1 MDAHRDPDATDA
13 VRGARRRRLTKN
25 DMERTP
31 EGQRPA
37 VQVEDGRM
45 VLRVGGVIQSVA
57 VDERYESDVWD
68 AMLPQERPANVLILG
83 LGGGTIA
90 QFLTQ
95 RWGPLPITGVERDL
109 AIALIARHDF
119 GLEQFPHVRI
129 VVADAFEF
137 VRHCHERYDLIC
149 VDLYI
154 AGKMAHGV
162 FDPAFLHAIARLLI
176 PDGTAAFN
184 FWSGPYLADQIRRL
198 GRVLRIR
205 DRRSAGD
212 NVVITCG
219 LLPISE

>member
-1 MDAHRDPDATDA
+1 M
-13 VRGARRRRLTKN
+13 
-25 DMERTP
+25 
-31 EGQRPA
+31 GQRPA
-37 VQVEDGRM
+37 VQVEDGRV

-68 AMLPQERPANVLILG
+68 AMLPQERPSSVLILG

-95 RWGPLPITGVERDL
+95 RWGPLPITGVERDP
-109 AIALIARHDF
+109 AIALIARRAF
-119 GLEQFPHVRI
+119 GLEQLPHVRI

-137 VRHCHERYDLIC
+137 VRDCRDRYDLIC

-154 AGKMAHGV
+154 AGTMAHGV
-162 FDPAFLHAIARLLI
+162 LDPAFLRDIARLLA

-198 GRVLRIR
+198 GRVLCIR
-205 DRRSAGD
+205 DRRSASD
-212 NVVITCG
+212 NVIIICG
-219 LLPISE
+219 ALPIRE

>member
-1 MDAHRDPDATDA
+1 M
-13 VRGARRRRLTKN
+13 G
-25 DMERTP
+25 RTR
-31 EGQRPA
+31 EGQQPA
-37 VQVEDGRM
+37 VQLEDGRM

-57 VDERYESDVWD
+57 VDESYESDVWD
-68 AMLPQERPANVLILG
+68 AMLPQKRPANVLILG

-95 RWGPLPITGVERDL
+95 RWGPLPITGVERDP
-109 AIALIARHDF
+109 AIALIARHTF
-119 GLEQFPHVRI
+119 GLEQLPHVRI
-129 VVADAFEF
+129 VVGDAFEF
-137 VRHCHERYDLIC
+137 VRDCRERYDLIC

-162 FDPAFLHAIARLLI
+162 LDPAFLRAIARLLI
-176 PDGTAAFN
+176 PEGTVAFN

-212 NVVITCG
+212 NIVVSCG
-219 LLPISE
+219 STLPIIE

>member
-1 MDAHRDPDATDA
+1 MGSTR
-13 VRGARRRRLTKN
+13 
-25 DMERTP
+25 

-37 VQVEDGRM
+37 VQVEDGRV

-57 VDERYESDVWD
+57 VDENYESDVWD

-95 RWGPLPITGVERDL
+95 RWGPVPITGVESDP
-109 AIALIARHDF
+109 AIALIARRAF
-119 GLEQFPHVRI
+119 GLEQLPHVRI

-137 VRHCHERYDLIC
+137 TRDCLERYDLIC
-149 VDLYI
+149 VDLYV

-162 FDPAFLHAIARLLI
+162 LDPAFLRDVARLLI
-176 PDGTAAFN
+176 PEGTAAFN
-184 FWSGPYLADQIRRL
+184 FWSGPYLSDQIRRL
-198 GRVLRIR
+198 GRVLPVR

-212 NVVITCG
+212 NVVIICG
-219 LLPISE
+219 SLPETALFGGV

>member
-1 MDAHRDPDATDA
+1 M
-13 VRGARRRRLTKN
+13 G
-25 DMERTP
+25 RTR

-37 VQVEDGRM
+37 VQMEDGRV

-57 VDERYESDVWD
+57 VNESYESDVWD

-95 RWGPLPITGVERDL
+95 RWGPLPITGVERDP
-109 AIALIARHDF
+109 AIALIARRDF
-119 GLEQFPHVRI
+119 GLERLPHVRI

-137 VRHCHERYDLIC
+137 VRDCRERYDLIC

-154 AGKMAHGV
+154 AGKIAHGV
-162 FDPAFLHAIARLLI
+162 FDPAFLRAIARLLI

-205 DRRSAGD
+205 DRRSADD

-219 LLPISE
+219 TRPIIE

>member
-1 MDAHRDPDATDA
+1 MGRAN
-13 VRGARRRRLTKN
+13 K
-25 DMERTP
+25 
-31 EGQRPA
+31 GQRA
-37 VQVEDGRM
+37 DVQVEDGRV

-57 VDERYESDVWD
+57 VDESYESDVWD
-68 AMLPQERPANVLILG
+68 AMLPQERPANALILG

-95 RWGPLPITGVERDL
+95 RWGPLPITGVERDPS
-109 AIALIARHDF
+109 IALIARHAF
-119 GLEQFPHVRI
+119 GLEQLPHVRI

-137 VRHCHERYDLIC
+137 VGDCRERYDLIC
-149 VDLYI
+149 VDLYV

-162 FDPAFLHAIARLLI
+162 LDPAFLRAIARLLS

-198 GRVLRIR
+198 GRVLPIR

-212 NVVITCG
+212 NVVIICG
-219 LLPISE
+219 THPVTPSPSGAAKETDHSS